1 MGSMINQILIF
12 VGYSSD
18 AKEEALSIRTLT
30 SHLQKYLDNINLC
43 SSHPRYNKVK
53 VFNWDYDA
61 NLGIGGQKHAVDPYI
76 ESANIAIFVF
86 KERVGSVTWEEL
98 TSFRDREHDEKIPV
112 FALFPAEPPDSSK
125 FNEAD
130 FAANWA
136 DLLNRRK
143 ELTSGWSDPFSK
155 SVTPVQ
161 PYDDIPHLKALSL
174 QILED
179 LIVSIVAAHK
189 EQPITEA
196 HELDEIGKQESFFDF
211 DSQTDIFEYD
221 SRAVD
226 RYREL
231 LRGEVKLRLPDSL
244 SSGEFLREAG
254 YLRGGNLTI
263 AGVLLFSKQ
272 PSKFIS
278 SALTRCV
285 KYSGIDKT
293 FPRNR
298 RDLIGPLLDQ
308 IREFPENKLPRQRI
322 NDDIPFRQ

>member
-1 MGSMINQILIF
+1 M
-12 VGYSSD
+12 
-18 AKEEALSIRTLT
+18 
-30 SHLQKYLDNINLC
+30 
-43 SSHPRYNKVK
+43 
-53 VFNWDYDA
+53 
-61 NLGIGGQKHAVDPYI
+61 
-76 ESANIAIFVF
+76 
-86 KERVGSVTWEEL
+86 TWEEL